1 MISHDVTLFK
11 MALWGLIF
19 VPFLIGLYWMWNKNR
34 IVDGA
39 NDNLSG
45 CYMGIAVLKAL
56 HDQGITLEN
65 TEVGVILSGSEEA
78 GLRGAKAW
86 CEAHKGEFD
95 DVPTIILSY
104 DTIHDPKYLMTNYR
118 DLNGTVKADKAVS
131 DLFMESAADL
141 NIPCKRVGFHLSE
154 VLPTLPLLL
163 RQASV
168 QQVLRALTISLR
180 IIIIQDVIL
189 MII

>member
-1 MISHDVTLFK
+1 
-11 MALWGLIF
+11 
-19 VPFLIGLYWMWNKNR
+19 
-34 IVDGA
+34 
-39 NDNLSG
+39 
-45 CYMGIAVLKAL
+45 MGIAVLKAL

-141 NIPCKRVGFHLSE
+141 NIPCKKGWV
-154 VLPTLPLLL
+154 PPLGGATDSAAFV

-168 QQVLRALTISLR
+168 QQVLRALTISLK